1 MKDILSSMVLEGA
14 DLDSLLSADVHDTTD
29 STGKVNDSVPEKKV
43 VVSDDDDDDDD
54 NCYHDRNRKR
64 RVIEELCPN
73 RNGAGR
79 RVFMGHALCEL
90 P

>member
-1 MKDILSSMVLEGA
+1 MKDILSGLVLEGA

-29 STGKVNDSVPEKKV
+29 STGKVNESLSEKKV
-43 VVSDDDDDDDD
+43 VVSDDDDDD
-54 NCYHDRNRKR
+54 NCYHDRNRKWC
-64 RVIEELCPN
+64 VIEELCPN
-73 RNGAGR
+73 GNGAGR